1 MPRTKY
7 HVRVFRAILEAC
19 EDTSSGQNNPIAVLS
34 NAQGCV
40 AAIWA
45 ARLEAGG
52 GSATLI
58 FFILPLFS
66 LLWALIFV
74 SGLQT
79 FSCILHFVIV
89 LSLIL
94 ILLIY
99 ICVDFNAF

>member
-45 ARLEAGG
+45 A
-52 GSATLI
+52 
-58 FFILPLFS
+58 S
-66 LLWALIFV
+66 LARRAAV
-74 SGLQT
+74 QR
-79 FSCILHFVIV
+79 H
-89 LSLIL
+89 
-94 ILLIY
+94 
-99 ICVDFNAF
+99 